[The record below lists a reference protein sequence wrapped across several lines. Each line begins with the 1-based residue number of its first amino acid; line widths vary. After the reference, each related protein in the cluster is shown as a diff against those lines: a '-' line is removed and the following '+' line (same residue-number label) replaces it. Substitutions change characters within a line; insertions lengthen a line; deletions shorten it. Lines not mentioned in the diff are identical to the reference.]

1 MLKLGRSLG
10 YCPGG
15 QDAVG
20 GRTMALTKK
29 KWIDLVRDAAPCLS
43 NLTNS
48 CQLLAPP
55 VCPRSIALLEVP
67 MDSVR
72 LSQLVCCLPS
82 EGLSDGP
89 MC

>member
-1 MLKLGRSLG
+1 M
-10 YCPGG
+10 
-15 QDAVG
+15 
-20 GRTMALTKK
+20 
-29 KWIDLVRDAAPCLS
+29 DAAPCLS

-67 MDSVR
+67 MDAVR
-72 LSQLVCCLPS
+72 LSQLVSCLPS
-82 EGLSDGP
+82 GGLSDGP

>member
-1 MLKLGRSLG
+1 M
-10 YCPGG
+10 
-15 QDAVG
+15 
-20 GRTMALTKK
+20 
-29 KWIDLVRDAAPCLS
+29 DAAPCLS

-72 LSQLVCCLPS
+72 LSQLVSCLPS
-82 EGLSDGP
+82 GGLSDGP
-89 MC
+89 MYCTMPQILVVCNAYIVIA